1 MATLGTRVSAICI
14 LSIALVASA
23 CSSGPIGGSEDAIK
37 QADQAAVDYR
47 LANGDK
53 IHIDVFNEANLSGD
67 YTVGPNGQITLPL
80 AGSVNAAG
88 LTIPEL
94 KQSVVKTLE
103 HGYVQQPSVTISSV
117 ELRPYFILGQVNKP
131 GRYSFEPNLTVM
143 DAVATAQGFTYRA
156 DTSDIYIRHARAAA
170 EKEYDLESTLMVQPG
185 DTIRVAERYF

>member
-1 MATLGTRVSAICI
+1 MATFGTRFSAIFVS
-14 LSIALVASA
+14 SIALVVSA

-53 IHIDVFNEANLSGD
+53 IRIDVFNEANLSGD

-80 AGSVNAAG
+80 AGSVKAAG

>member
-1 MATLGTRVSAICI
+1 MAALNAKLSAAFVFPA
-14 LSIALVASA
+14 ALMMSA
-23 CSSGPIGGSEDAIK
+23 CSSGPIGGSQDAIR
-37 QADQAAVDYR
+37 QADRAAQEYR

-67 YTVGPNGQITLPL
+67 YVVGPNGQITLPL
-80 AGSVNAAG
+80 AGPVTAAG
-88 LTIPEL
+88 LTLPEL

-103 HGYVQQPSVTISSV
+103 RGYVQQPNVTISST

-131 GRYSFEPNLTVM
+131 GRYSFEPNLTVI

-156 DTSDIYIRHARAAA
+156 DTSDVFIRHARAAA